1 MGRHILVTDDESNIR
16 YSSRI
21 ALRKAGYT
29 VSEAANGEEALACIH
44 DGADI
49 DLMVLD
55 LNMPR
60 MSGETVVVILHE
72 RGVTLPIV
80 VISGCTEGGVVK
92 ELMNRGCSAF
102 LEKPFTPEELVR
114 TIDSVFSARDT
125 QLASGK
131 ATSEEPALSFI
142 PEQSATALPGRFH
155 E

>member
-1 MGRHILVTDDESNIR
+1 MGRHILITDDESNIR

-29 VSEAANGEEALACIH
+29 VSEAGNGEEALSCIH
-44 DGADI
+44 EGADI
-49 DLMVLD
+49 DLLVLD

-60 MSGETVVVILHE
+60 ISGEAVVAILHE
-72 RGVTLPIV
+72 KGIALPIV

-102 LEKPFTPEELVR
+102 MEKPFTPEELVR
-114 TIDSVFSARDT
+114 TIDAVLRARDN
-125 QLASGK
+125 QRDADK
-131 ATSEEPALSFI
+131 EPAVPPVL
-142 PEQSATALPGRFH
+142 EQPAPALRGLHH